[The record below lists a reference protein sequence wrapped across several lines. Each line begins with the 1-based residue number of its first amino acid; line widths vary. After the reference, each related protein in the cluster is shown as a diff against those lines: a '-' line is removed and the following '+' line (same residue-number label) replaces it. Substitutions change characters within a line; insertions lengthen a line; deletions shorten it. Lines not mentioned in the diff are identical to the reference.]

1 MDSPRWSN
9 LNLALRVVICRDKQ
23 FFFPTHNGRHRW
35 SIVANISTYQEQS
48 WRVILKLFGDFRV
61 SLLFITAICFSVP
74 WVLSY
79 SSLRSAHARESWVS
93 WRVGERT
100 WERGWKEMRMDGN
113 SCTVNHDLICKVTF
127 KPIKNPVE
135 EVLWRLLEIS
145 GFPYHLSHPFLL
157 SKNKMTINGNS
168 CAVSGDLGLRRTFAL
183 KPKPSILRR
192 GFWK

>member
-61 SLLFITAICFSVP
+61 SLLFITAIYLVP

-79 SSLRSAHARESWVS
+79 SSLRES

-100 WERGWKEMRMDGN
+100 WERVWKEMRMDGT
-113 SCTVNHDLICKVTF
+113 SCTVNHDLISKLTF
-127 KPIKNPVE
+127 QPTKNPVE
-135 EVLWRLLEIS
+135 EVSWRLLEIS
-145 GFPYHLSHPFLL
+145 GFPYYLSHPFLL